1 MYSQPSSLNDTYHHQ
16 QHSGSQEPPL
26 QPHRYNRSPSA
37 LSPESQQSASNN
49 DIHPHQS
56 HGTDLIG
63 RAVQFSTGQF
73 AGQTI
78 RMELQEIQKADLG
91 RKYARVDRRPL
102 DPPPVVLLRM
112 FHVHHPG
119 SNREMEKELNYDD
132 VQVLGLLC
140 TVDLFPVAVEPL
152 SPGCATPDI
161 HHKDSLPPAQQ
172 PFPSTSPSPSSSSA
186 HSPTNQ
192 QHQYQYSPPG
202 YRFVSDTDISSTSRS
217 SGSKAPAT
225 YSGYILPSH
234 SPSDVVHRFGAY
246 PITESSKQT
255 QALVGATFVQP
266 ALVDYQGTK
275 SIVFVFA
282 DLAVK
287 IEGTFILRYRVFD
300 IFSRPY
306 NQTND
311 LAITGEC
318 YGDMFRVY
326 STKEFPGLQAST
338 ELTKHLARWGV
349 RLNIRETERRRR
361 KRNERSASA
370 EYILPSE
377 TETF

>member
-1 MYSQPSSLNDTYHHQ
+1 
-16 QHSGSQEPPL
+16 
-26 QPHRYNRSPSA
+26 
-37 LSPESQQSASNN
+37 
-49 DIHPHQS
+49 
-56 HGTDLIG
+56 
-63 RAVQFSTGQF
+63 
-73 AGQTI
+73 
-78 RMELQEIQKADLG
+78 
-91 RKYARVDRRPL
+91 
-102 DPPPVVLLRM
+102 
-112 FHVHHPG
+112 
-119 SNREMEKELNYDD
+119 MEKELNYDD

-140 TVDLFPVAVEPL
+140 TVDLFPVAVEPP
-152 SPGCATPDI
+152 SPGRVTPDI
-161 HHKDSLPPAQQ
+161 HHKDPLPPPAPP
-172 PFPSTSPSPSSSSA
+172 PFPSGSPSPSPSST
-186 HSPTNQ
+186 HSPTTNQ
-192 QHQYQYSPPG
+192 QHQYHYSPPG
-202 YRFVSDTDISSTSRS
+202 YRFVSDTETSTSRS
-217 SGSKAPAT
+217 SASKAPAT

-287 IEGTFILRYRVFD
+287 IEGMFILRYRVFD

-311 LAITGEC
+311 LAITAEC

-361 KRNERSASA
+361 KRNERRSASA
-370 EYILPSE
+370 DEDG
-377 TETF
+377 